1 MNIQEIFKKVDKM
14 KQEVIDLRRDFHRHP
29 EVGSDVER
37 TARII
42 AELLRGWGLE
52 VQTDVGISGVVGVL
66 RGQNGDSLNTIALR
80 ADMDALLIKEEN
92 EVSYKSVNDGKMHA
106 CGHDGHTAMLLGA
119 AKVLSEYRDIIKG
132 NIKFIFQPE
141 EEGPESG
148 AHNMISDGVMEDIDA
163 IFGLHLTTEYD
174 TGTVQIKKGSAM
186 ASSDDFEIEMIGKGG
201 HASMP
206 HQCIDAIAMA
216 VKVYNDIQFMVSREF
231 DPIEPVI
238 VSVGALNSGAASNV
252 IQGNAKLKGTIRTL
266 SYDVRAKVKKRISE
280 IVKFVALE
288 SGGEYVLNIIHGLP
302 PLINDIEK
310 SSFAERAVQKVVT
323 KENVLILDKPIM
335 GSEDFAY
342 YLEKAPGAM
351 IMIGARN
358 EEKGFVNLMHNPK
371 FDFDEDAL
379 SIGIKTHIQIALDY
393 LEEV

>member
-141 EEGPESG
+141 E
-148 AHNMISDGVMEDIDA
+148 
-163 IFGLHLTTEYD
+163 
-174 TGTVQIKKGSAM
+174 
-186 ASSDDFEIEMIGKGG
+186 
-201 HASMP
+201 
-206 HQCIDAIAMA
+206 
-216 VKVYNDIQFMVSREF
+216 
-231 DPIEPVI
+231 
-238 VSVGALNSGAASNV
+238 
-252 IQGNAKLKGTIRTL
+252 
-266 SYDVRAKVKKRISE
+266 
-280 IVKFVALE
+280 
-288 SGGEYVLNIIHGLP
+288 
-302 PLINDIEK
+302 
-310 SSFAERAVQKVVT
+310 
-323 KENVLILDKPIM
+323 
-335 GSEDFAY
+335 
-342 YLEKAPGAM
+342 
-351 IMIGARN
+351 
-358 EEKGFVNLMHNPK
+358 
-371 FDFDEDAL
+371 
-379 SIGIKTHIQIALDY
+379 
-393 LEEV
+393 